1 MLLKFLYMNIK
12 IINYNSLLMLFIY
25 NKNNYSI
32 RLPLIINS
40 ELYYYIFYNYYF
52 LKIINFIIVIM
63 IILSIKL
70 NL

>member
-1 MLLKFLYMNIK
+1 MNIK

>member
-1 MLLKFLYMNIK
+1 MNIK

-32 RLPLIINS
+32 RLPFIINP